1 MQIVGVFAPTG
12 PAPTGLVIGGT
23 PLTAN
28 LRWNPNVNAAS
39 YVVWRVDGPNA
50 RPVQVSPAGWTYSM
64 LDNVMPDPRITY
76 EYQVVVN
83 YKDGTWGMA
92 SASFKS
98 PAPVN
103 PTGFQATVTAPDTV
117 TLRWNPAPGAVQ
129 YRLDGAA
136 LPPTGMYLQQ
146 TTAEISRVP
155 PGAQGWQ
162 LTALYPG
169 NFADYQNRSA
179 ASVVNRSL
187 PDHRP
192 SWLTKNH
199 GAGSAADAAAHY
211 LNFKACLN
219 CSSPGMG
226 LNMLLDDLRIRMPRP
241 APGAAAYGGT
251 APPAPAPAMYSN
263 VTELGKSRTTV
274 CPIFG
279 PRTVC
284 WSVTEGRTVS
294 MIVKDLDVMTFLQF
308 ESDGRP
314 DYFSYGENM
323 YLTDRATFDS
333 EGPKFVPHVCLS
345 CHGGRYDPNTKKV
358 VGATF
363 LPLDPSLLQVAPGQ
377 EENVRKVN
385 MAILMS
391 APPPPPAIANYINEL
406 YNGTPFASGMAART
420 RFVPAAW
427 AQEAS
432 IYTSIVKPHCVM
444 CHLAARTEINFT
456 SAGNFL
462 RNKAGI
468 HATVCSGRSMPHAEV
483 PFRAFWT
490 TDTGPIFLPGFLALR
505 LGYQSCP

>member
-1 MQIVGVFAPTG
+1 MQIVGVLAPTG

-28 LRWNPNVNAAS
+28 LRWNPNVNTAS

-64 LDNVMPDPRITY
+64 LDNVVPDPRITY

-192 SWLTKNH
+192 SWLTKNN
-199 GAGSAADAAAHY
+199 GAGTAADAAAHY

-219 CSSPGMG
+219 CNQPGMG
-226 LNMLLDDLRIRMPRP
+226 LDMLLDDLGIRMPS
-241 APGAAAYGGT
+241 AAYGYGPGV
-251 APPAPAPAMYSN
+251 ADVPAPAMYSN
-263 VTELGKSRTTV
+263 VTELGKSRSTV
-274 CPIFG
+274 CPIYG
-279 PRTVC
+279 ARTVC

-294 MIVKDLDVMTFLQF
+294 LIVKDLDVMTFLQF
-308 ESDGRP
+308 ESDNGP
-314 DYFSYGENM
+314 PYVYGDNM
-323 YLTDRATFDS
+323 RLTDRATFDS

-358 VGATF
+358 VGASL
-363 LPLDPSLLQVAPGQ
+363 LPLDPGLLQIAPGQ

-385 MAILMS
+385 MAILLS
-391 APPPPPAIANYINEL
+391 GSTPTIANYITEL
-406 YNGTPFASGMAART
+406 YNGTPFTAGAQARLG
-420 RFVPAAW
+420 FVPSAW

-432 IYTSIVKPHCVM
+432 IYMSIIKPHCVM
-444 CHLAARTEINFT
+444 CHLAAPSQINFA

-462 RNKAGI
+462 RSKAGI
-468 HATVCSGRSMPHAEV
+468 HAAVCSGRSMPHAEV

-490 TDTGPIFLPGFLALR
+490 ADTGPIFLPGLLAVR